1 MDIAAPPSTGPF
13 TVALDDGIAHLRL
26 SRPRAANALD
36 ATFWNAFPKA
46 LADLE
51 RPGTTR
57 ALVISGE
64 GKHFCSGMDVSVFSN
79 DAMPGTDTPSGRE
92 AFAATARAIQSALT
106 ALETL
111 RFPVIAAIGGACV
124 GGGLELAAVCDLRY
138 ASEDAYFR
146 IEEINIGMM
155 ADIGSLQRL
164 PKLLPEAVI
173 KELAFLGS
181 TLGVARA
188 ASLGFVN
195 AVLPSAPEALA
206 AAMDAAERIRSKAP
220 LAIAG
225 TKRMLRFTRDHSV
238 ADSLDYVAD
247 LQAAIWSTPD
257 ILGAIAARAGGP
269 PVTFATLQPR
279 SEDVL

>member
-1 MDIAAPPSTGPF
+1 MDIAAPPSTQPF
-13 TVALDDGIAHLRL
+13 TVTFDAGIAHLRL
-26 SRPRAANALD
+26 TRPEAANAMSV
-36 ATFWNAFPKA
+36 AFWNAFPRA

-64 GKHFCSGMDVSVFSN
+64 GKHFCSGMDVSVFTSG
-79 DAMPGTDTPSGRE
+79 ALLGTETATSRE
-92 AFAATARAIQSALT
+92 GFAAAARALQDALT
-106 ALETL
+106 AVEAV
-111 RFPVIAAIGGACV
+111 RFPVIAAIQGACV

-155 ADIGSLQRL
+155 ADLGSLQRL
-164 PKLLPEAVI
+164 PKLLPEAVV

-181 TLGVARA
+181 TLGAARA

-195 AVLPSAPEALA
+195 AVAPTPAAALA
-206 AAMDAAERIRSKAP
+206 AAFDAAARVRDRAP

-225 TKRMLRFTRDHSV
+225 TKRMLRYTRDHSV
-238 ADSLDYVAD
+238 GDALAYVAD

-257 ILGAIAARAGGP
+257 VVGAITARAGGP
-269 PVTFATLQPR
+269 APAFAPLPAR
-279 SEDVL
+279 PDGVL